1 MFELISNIKTNKEKK
16 FFIEKINIYIK
27 FTNIIAQSL
36 KLENNYLNDQL
47 SPKKIFELI
56 NLNIFKSKDNS
67 ENLYLNK
74 ILKKE
79 LNSKF
84 LSNINFNIK
93 NRKKIGNSLD
103 IFYSNK
109 KVKNFKKNFFTIAD
123 FLEQRIKFWIFSRKF

>member
-1 MFELISNIKTNKEKK
+1 MFELISNIKTTKEKK
-16 FFIEKINIYIK
+16 FFIEKVNIYIK

-47 SPKKIFELI
+47 APKTILELI

-84 LSNINFNIK
+84 LSSINFNIK

-103 IFYSNK
+103 IFYYNK
-109 KVKNFKKNFFTIAD
+109 KVKNYKKNFFTI
-123 FLEQRIKFWIFSRKF
+123 FFVEQED

>member
-1 MFELISNIKTNKEKK
+1 MAPKT
-16 FFIEKINIYIK
+16 I
-27 FTNIIAQSL
+27 L
-36 KLENNYLNDQL
+36 
-47 SPKKIFELI
+47 ELI

-84 LSNINFNIK
+84 LSSINFNIK

-123 FLEQRIKFWIFSRKF
+123 FFVEQED

>member
-47 SPKKIFELI
+47 APKTVLELI

-84 LSNINFNIK
+84 LSSINFNIK
-93 NRKKIGNSLD
+93 NRKKLETHLI
-103 IFYSNK
+103 YSIPTK
-109 KVKNFKKNFFTIAD
+109 K
-123 FLEQRIKFWIFSRKF
+123 